1 MIGHLFTSD
10 MVWFHSLTLTGVNGN
25 TSICGMKKRWEG
37 IGLQIKTG
45 MIETIKK
52 LSMMGFF
59 FQIPRHTNGTTVKK
73 KGS

>member
-25 TSICGMKKRWEG
+25 TSICGMKKLWEG

-52 LSMMGFF
+52 LSMMRFF
-59 FQIPRHTNGTTVKK
+59 FPNTSSHKLYNSKQKNK
-73 KGS
+73 